1 MNLETWIKSMIGLSL
16 AIAMT
21 WLGIATNLFTPE
33 IRCCLGIDVCPPP
46 SCIQKAKCFLG
57 ISIEQCFSQPL
68 PSQQSPPIP
77 VTQHK
82 SEYEKCQTQIK
93 QALCHGILAFS
104 GQCYSGELRYQYRGR
119 GILSVHHGDECYE
132 GLFQNGKFH
141 GEGRLFYRD
150 NTIYQGKFIEGKRQ
164 GQGKMIDSN
173 GLTVYEGNWFE
184 DKPRTTP

>member
-104 GQCYSGELRYQYRGR
+104 GQCYSGELRYQYQGR

-150 NTIYQGKFIEGKRQ
+150 NTIYQGKFIEA
-164 GQGKMIDSN
+164 
-173 GLTVYEGNWFE
+173 V
-184 DKPRTTP
+184 